1 MIQEEDYKEVEK
13 KILAHKEK
21 GVSQELEKKKVAE
34 QKRQRKL
41 TEENERQKKKEALP
55 DELTEDNINAIN
67 IVYRLPDGNRVSR
80 RFNRHFPVSV
90 PMILVN

>member
-34 QKRQRKL
+34 QKSQRKL
-41 TEENERQKKKEALP
+41 RWKQTYKLKEFK
-55 DELTEDNINAIN
+55 
-67 IVYRLPDGNRVSR
+67 NRS
-80 RFNRHFPVSV
+80 
-90 PMILVN
+90 LVV